1 MSKVQQK
8 PIQTNVVRTVTT
20 IKSEKEIPDH
30 LKQTMLKAKKES
42 IQMIEKQKQED
53 KKKEAEQL
61 QQQKQQEKPEE
72 KPQEYNFNKIFA
84 DYQRQNIIDYYSA
97 EVQRASTW
105 YRQIER
111 LEQQRSRITRTG
123 RLSANDVDELERI
136 DEDIEY
142 CNTVIAELEEDYYE
156 DSE

>member
-8 PIQTNVVRTVTT
+8 PIQSNIVRTVTT
-20 IKSEKEIPDH
+20 IKSEKEIPAH

-42 IQMIEKQKQED
+42 IQMIEKQKQEE
-53 KKKEAEQL
+53 KKKEAEQ

-84 DYQRQNIIDYYSA
+84 DFQRQNIIDYYNA
-97 EVQRASTW
+97 EAQCASTW
-105 YRQIER
+105 HRQIER

-123 RLSANDVDELERI
+123 RLSANDIDELERI
-136 DEDIEY
+136 DEEIEY
-142 CNTVIAELEEDYYE
+142 CNTIIADIEEEYYE